1 MSNPHDTKRPETAQ
15 GVTGDL
21 ASRIALAKRGQL
33 KDTASSEEARSNNAS
48 GISRGLRLGSEFAA
62 AILVGSGIGYFL
74 DQWLGTGPWIMLV
87 MLLIGFAAGIM
98 NVIRAVAEMNAA
110 STAPP
115 EASIGLSDDDDA
127 HNDR

>member
-1 MSNPHDTKRPETAQ
+1 MSNPHETKRPGTAQ

-33 KDTASSEEARSNNAS
+33 KDAESSEARSNNAS

-110 STAPP
+110 SPAPP
-115 EASIGLSDDDDA
+115 EANIGFSDEDDA